1 MGLKR
6 EAPDG
11 IRRRAPTLEG
21 QYIIKNFARISA
33 ALVFGA
39 IVRGGRLVA
48 DPRFWRELRLGP
60 RSWTT

>member
-1 MGLKR
+1 M
-6 EAPDG
+6 
-11 IRRRAPTLEG
+11 RRRAPTLEG
-21 QYIIKNFARISA
+21 QYIIKNFALISA
-33 ALVFGA
+33 ALVLGA